1 MSISVD
7 DVENKTVWRL
17 AITCGEPAGIG
28 PDLLIAIAQQA
39 HSAELVY
46 IGDPE
51 ILRQRAAH
59 HNLSLQLQPV
69 NFQQVAVASQPGQLK
84 YYAVDSIIPVIPGQ
98 LDAANSAYV
107 LAVLRT
113 ACELC
118 ASGDMDAM
126 VTPPVHKGVINAAGF
141 AFSGHTEFLQ
151 QYFQSPQVVMLM
163 VNAQMKVALATTHL
177 PLSQVPAAITQ
188 HSLAQVI
195 TTLRQG
201 LQQQFGITH
210 PRIRVC
216 GLNPHAGEQG
226 HLGREE
232 IEVIA
237 PCLEQ
242 LRQKGFLLEGPV
254 AADTAFLP
262 HQLAQCDVVLAMYHD
277 QGLAAIKF
285 ADFAQTVNITLGLPI
300 VRTSVDHGTALELAG
315 TLGGDTRSLLSAIR
329 WAEQL
334 CAQRYEQLYEQ
345 RREK

>member
-7 DVENKTVWRL
+7 DVEEKAVWRL

-39 HSAELVY
+39 HAAELVY

-51 ILRQRAAH
+51 ILLQRAARH
-59 HNLSLQLQPV
+59 GLPLQLQPA
-69 NFQQVAVASQPGQLK
+69 NFQQAAVVNPPGRLK
-84 YYAVDSIIPVIPGQ
+84 YFAVDGVVPVIPGQ
-98 LDAANSAYV
+98 LDVANSAYV

-113 ACELC
+113 ACQLC
-118 ASGDMDAM
+118 ASGDIDAM
-126 VTPPVHKGVINAAGF
+126 VTPPVHKGVINAASI

-151 QYFQSPQVVMLM
+151 QYFHSPQVVMLM

-188 HSLAQVI
+188 NLLTQVI

-201 LQQQFGITH
+201 LQQQFGITQ

-232 IEVIA
+232 IEVIT

-262 HQLAQCDVVLAMYHD
+262 HQLAQCDAVLAMYHD

-300 VRTSVDHGTALELAG
+300 IRTSVDHGTALQLAG
-315 TLGGDTRSLLSAIR
+315 TLRGDTRSLQSAID
-329 WAEQL
+329 WALYL
-334 CAQRYEQLYEQ
+334 CAQRLGN
-345 RREK
+345 